1 MLILLSMPPLDKKKH
16 DEACHVQMVQPTKE
30 GWINDLLTLKYEM
43 HWCLVMVF
51 YARSLLTVKL
61 TKILEMPS
69 KSQLDV
75 IMHSIQHKKEKAIP

>member
-1 MLILLSMPPLDKKKH
+1 
-16 DEACHVQMVQPTKE
+16 
-30 GWINDLLTLKYEM
+30 M